1 VKKTEDK
8 QVATGIPK
16 TAYKTAYCSVC
27 KAQYCSPK
35 MQCPMCNTM
44 VHAMAPTSGVG
55 KNNVVGSSH
64 TDTQHS
70 GVEPKLLHQVVC
82 RTTHGCGLQKGS
94 NVSAFGTATSK
105 PYSLSQAYQARTTET
120 TVKDQEVKL
129 RARLSTRSKE
139 LVQLAQSQMPCQSQ
153 TLALFGEARSQ
164 PAVYKHAKGDNDA
177 AGFRSGYVVTK
188 VPEVYG
194 NF

>member
-27 KAQYCSPK
+27 KAQYFSPK

-70 GVEPKLLHQVVC
+70 GVEPKLLHQVALHMDADS
-82 RTTHGCGLQKGS
+82 RRG
-94 NVSAFGTATSK
+94 ATFLLLVPPHPSHTRFPRHIK
-105 PYSLSQAYQARTTET
+105 HERPKR
-120 TVKDQEVKL
+120 
-129 RARLSTRSKE
+129 RSKTKK
-139 LVQLAQSQMPCQSQ
+139 SS
-153 TLALFGEARSQ
+153 
-164 PAVYKHAKGDNDA
+164 
-177 AGFRSGYVVTK
+177 YV
-188 VPEVYG
+188 PD
-194 NF
+194 